1 MNEGDYLKKILELSK
16 MSFDLDEVPVGAIV
30 VKNGVVIGEGINDRE
45 RSHLIT
51 GHAEINA
58 INNACIK
65 INDWRL
71 DDCDMYITLKPCMMC
86 TGALI
91 ESRIR
96 NVFYLCERTNVR
108 FNDYSFLNLK
118 KINNIYFENMYLDL
132 LKKFFENKRI

>member
-1 MNEGDYLKKILELSK
+1 MNEGDILKKILELSK
-16 MSFDLDEVPVGAIV
+16 KSFDLDEVPVGAII

-45 RSHLIT
+45 HSHLIT

-58 INNACIK
+58 INDACIK
-65 INDWRL
+65 SSDWRL
-71 DDCDMYITLKPCMMC
+71 DDCDMYVTLKPCMMC

-108 FNDYSFLNLK
+108 FGDYSSLDLK
-118 KINNIYFENMYLDL
+118 KIDNIYFENMYLDL